1 MKLDSE
7 LGFSLKEIFE
17 MSETFQTSS
26 KELELEMNDVNE
38 NDEEV
43 IYE

>member
-1 MKLDSE
+1 MFPKRSENGIRPVMKSYAVNQ
-7 LGFSLKEIFE
+7 
-17 MSETFQTSS
+17 TYFQQ
-26 KELELEMNDVNE
+26 ELELEMNDVNE